1 MMRRAVVQK
10 LVVRELFFAKM
21 PRWVINC
28 IHWALVLALQSTQM
42 GGTYNKIQYHAITC
56 SSMQQHTIPCSTVKS
71 TCRASRWM
79 HTDGRTHWL
88 GNTARNPLFTP
99 IYSPSLPLSLS
110 LSLLLSTVFSLSN
123 KRAQKS
129 NFHFHFSFTNT
140 DWRKN
145 FLWKRCMQSIF
156 YPTFLL
162 LFFPLLTYPLLRRLL
177 RIFYSS
183 NQSLNQSFANSQD
196 FTHLCSKE
204 QYCLAN
210 TNKFQCSNEIFEYI
224 SSFVVNFC

>member
-1 MMRRAVVQK
+1 MITTRA
-10 LVVRELFFAKM
+10 
-21 PRWVINC
+21 P
-28 IHWALVLALQSTQM
+28 
-42 GGTYNKIQYHAITC
+42 
-56 SSMQQHTIPCSTVKS
+56 
-71 TCRASRWM
+71 
-79 HTDGRTHWL
+79 DG
-88 GNTARNPLFTP
+88 A
-99 IYSPSLPLSLS
+99 
-110 LSLLLSTVFSLSN
+110 N

-129 NFHFHFSFTNT
+129 NFHFSFTNT

-145 FLWKRCMQSIF
+145 FPWKRCMQSIF
-156 YPTFLL
+156 HPTFLL

-196 FTHLCSKE
+196 FTHICSKE

-224 SSFVVNFC
+224 WISLYKYEHYISGKWIFYLRENFDEKTDSLCTKGI